1 MLSFQAKWA
10 PVHVKKTRQIK
21 NLEPVS
27 ILIETGWVMDP
38 MIVTENLVVRH
49 ASGIYRGSWQKPP
62 IVP

>member
-38 MIVTENLVVRH
+38 MIVTENLGLSAMRPGFTVAH
-49 ASGIYRGSWQKPP
+49 GKNP
-62 IVP
+62 